1 LPDAGTVRGVRDPN
15 SVSVGLVIIGIVSA
29 AGVLAMTGAS
39 FWLGIKALGTPH
51 DRSAGNETMRYVAA
65 LLGGRFREREE
76 IPWYRRPAQYGAVDG
91 ELDGL
96 RYELYLMPWNAE
108 DCGGSAM
115 LHIHAQPG
123 SRLADGKSE
132 RKFFTPEQVWH
143 WPDLA
148 DSGTL
153 VGYIRQAMAS
163 AAFGGVPPETR

>member
-1 LPDAGTVRGVRDPN
+1 MRDPN

-29 AGVLAMTGAS
+29 AGVLTITGAS

-65 LLGGRFREREE
+65 LLGGRYQDREE

-108 DCGGSAM
+108 DSGGSAA
-115 LHIHAQPG
+115 LFIHAQPG
-123 SRLADGKSE
+123 SRLTDGKPE

-148 DSGTL
+148 DPGTL
-153 VGYIRQAMAS
+153 DGYVRQAIAS
-163 AAFGGVPPETR
+163 MAFGGVPPETR